1 MFQPGSLLAPPPGF
15 YLERLRRPA
24 LEAPNPH
31 AEGSRLW
38 ILLEES
44 KAELTPLNEDCPYVP
59 LSVYQASDIT
69 ANSTGRAL
77 LARAVETNRRDVVQ
91 FLISKGVD
99 VNHESMGLL
108 HSAVWKGQFIAT
120 GLLLD
125 CGADVDALDPD
136 RGRTPLMRAADR
148 TRSVPA
154 EVMPAHLA
162 MVRLLLSRG
171 ADVRKKDRMGHQAHQ
186 IAAMGTP
193 VRALLSD
200 VRAAGGWRSYVH
212 RDRMRLLVLRALC
225 EKGRASTSDGLF
237 ARLFAAEKV
246 RPFSEAPARDA
257 TVDATARLLSDLDAC
272 MQFEEDYYEGR
283 LDSVLPKT
291 WLKMDKDLGFDT
303 IDVVVKAA
311 PTFGIGFKN
320 VDERCVVRAFAENA
334 DAVGKLRCNDVL
346 IAVGDVE
353 ARAVGF
359 KATLEELGKCA
370 PAGAATLRVARPRLP
385 PHLVFDA
392 QIISAAPAAAARLD
406 QDVFKKIFS
415 FWEPL
420 GHGMWLDLAR
430 DSVHLDRF
438 CRASNICKRML
449 IPHVE
454 YD

>member
-44 KAELTPLNEDCPYVP
+44 KAEHTPLNEDCPYVP

-91 FLISKGVD
+91 FLLSRGVD
-99 VNHESMGLL
+99 VNHESMNLL
-108 HSAVWKGQFIAT
+108 HSSVCAGQWFAT
-120 GLLLD
+120 VLLLD
-125 CGADVDALDPD
+125 CGADVDALATD
-136 RGRTPLMRAADR
+136 RRRTPLMRAADR
-148 TRSVPA
+148 TRSVSA

-162 MVRLLLSRG
+162 LVRLLLSRG
-171 ADVRKKDRMGHQAHQ
+171 ADVRAKDRMGHQAHQ

-225 EKGRASTSDGLF
+225 EKGRATTSDGLL
-237 ARLFAAEKV
+237 ARLFAAAEV
-246 RPFSEAPARDA
+246 APPAPARDDA

-283 LDSVLPKT
+283 LDSVLPKS
-291 WLKMDKDLGFDT
+291 WLQMDKDLGFDT
-303 IDVVVKAA
+303 IDVVVKAEQ
-311 PTFGIGFKN
+311 TFGIGFKN

-346 IAVGDVE
+346 MAVGDVE

-359 KATLEELGKCA
+359 KATLEELGKFA

-420 GHGMWLDLAR
+420 GHGMWLDLAS

-438 CRASNICKRML
+438 CRASTICKRML

>member
-59 LSVYQASDIT
+59 LSVYQASDIV

-91 FLISKGVD
+91 FLLSRGVN

-120 GLLLD
+120 NLLLD

-148 TRSVPA
+148 TRSVSA

-171 ADVRKKDRMGHQAHQ
+171 ADVRAKDRMGHQAHQ

-237 ARLFAAEKV
+237 ARLFAAAKV

-291 WLKMDKDLGFDT
+291 WLEMDKDLAFDT
-303 IDVVVKAA
+303 VDVVVKAEK
-311 PTFGIGFKN
+311 TFGIGFKN

-346 IAVGDVE
+346 MAVGDVE
-353 ARAVGF
+353 AREVGF

-370 PAGAATLRVARPRLP
+370 PAGSATLRVARPRLP

-392 QIISAAPAAAARLD
+392 NIISAAPAARLD

-420 GHGMWLDLAR
+420 GHGMWLDLAS

-438 CRASNICKRML
+438 CRASTICKRML